1 LRLPGISDIF
11 LKSTWKEA
19 NIPTQTL
26 GEGLRLARNLRKL
39 SLRDVEKATG
49 ISNPYLSQLENDQ
62 IKKPSPFFLHKLASL
77 YGVDYE
83 LLMETAGYV
92 ERKDKAT
99 GNPQTLAG
107 AALFSTAKL
116 SSDEEQQL
124 AQYLQFLR
132 SQSKDK

>member
-1 LRLPGISDIF
+1 LRTAGNADI
-11 LKSTWKEA
+11 LCKSKWKEA

-62 IKKPSPFFLHKLASL
+62 IKKPSPFFLHKLATL

-83 LLMETAGYV
+83 LLMEAAGYV

-99 GNPQTLAG
+99 GSPQTLAG